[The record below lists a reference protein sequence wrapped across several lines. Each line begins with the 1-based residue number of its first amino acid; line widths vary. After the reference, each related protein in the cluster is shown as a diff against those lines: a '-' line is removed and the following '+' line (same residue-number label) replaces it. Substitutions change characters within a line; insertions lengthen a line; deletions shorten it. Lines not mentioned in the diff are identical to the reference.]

1 MEKPKYLLP
10 RRRQSIEELSKRG
23 AVDLPDIPSQPTEL
37 EHCAAALFQAAG
49 YFVELNVVERDPED
63 VLELDVVATSYEGD
77 TPSRVL
83 AEAKSGGWGYSDVF
97 KLCGWMTYLGIRRGA
112 MFASKAPRRGGLD
125 QLRQRVAQLGISVIK
140 LDSAALGEAF
150 VEEGFP
156 PIVDDMTVEVW
167 RFVYAIEDALISYA
181 RQLAKQRPELS
192 GPKAVL
198 KYQEVIDNEVFFEPD
213 PRECLTRLYDSF
225 KEHPRLALSVSREI
239 EGKGFD
245 ADVEDP
251 ANTTVRAAMFDGDFD
266 LVQACFYL
274 EHKARLAILKTA
286 IDISL
291 LESGPKPVLKFGDQV
306 VLTQDDFLP
315 ETFRDGLSEL
325 QKDKYFKRYSVFW
338 QVFLWGFG
346 GFYLADRKAEEFQLL
361 SAQTGVPVDEIPNAL
376 RAFDLLF
383 PDVPP
388 GGVPLP
394 MLELEPSVVQEVGA
408 F

>member
-198 KYQEVIDNEVFFEPD
+198 KYQEVIGQ
-213 PRECLTRLYDSF
+213 R
-225 KEHPRLALSVSREI
+225 
-239 EGKGFD
+239 
-245 ADVEDP
+245 
-251 ANTTVRAAMFDGDFD
+251 
-266 LVQACFYL
+266 
-274 EHKARLAILKTA
+274 
-286 IDISL
+286 
-291 LESGPKPVLKFGDQV
+291 
-306 VLTQDDFLP
+306 
-315 ETFRDGLSEL
+315 
-325 QKDKYFKRYSVFW
+325 
-338 QVFLWGFG
+338 
-346 GFYLADRKAEEFQLL
+346 
-361 SAQTGVPVDEIPNAL
+361 GVL
-376 RAFDLLF
+376 RAG
-383 PDVPP
+383 P
-388 GGVPLP
+388 
-394 MLELEPSVVQEVGA
+394 A
-408 F
+408 